1 MLFCKNAVQRYS
13 FYFNLPNIFCT
24 FAAKLT
30 IYMKINRKIIGLG
43 LIFFGSA
50 LLLISFSAG
59 WTSSNPLLISCL
71 AMIVAGI
78 VLYSSSGVMSL

>member
-13 FYFNLPNIFCT
+13 FYFNLPNFFCT

-30 IYMKINRKIIGLG
+30 IYMKISGKIIGLG
-43 LIFFGSA
+43 LIFIGSI
-50 LLLISFSAG
+50 LLLISFAAG

-71 AMIVAGI
+71 ILIAVGI
-78 VLYSSSGVMSL
+78 IISAKQI

>member
-30 IYMKINRKIIGLG
+30 IYMKISGKIIGLG
-43 LIFFGSA
+43 LIFIGSI
-50 LLLISFSAG
+50 LLLISFAAG
-59 WTSSNPLLISCL
+59 WTNSNLLLILCL
-71 AMIVAGI
+71 VSIAAGI
-78 VLYSSSGVMSL
+78 ILAAKT

>member
-13 FYFNLPNIFCT
+13 FYFILPNFFCT

-30 IYMKINRKIIGLG
+30 IYMKNIEKIIGLG
-43 LIFFGSA
+43 LILIGSI
-50 LLLISFSAG
+50 LLLISFAAG

-71 AMIVAGI
+71 LMIAAGI
-78 VLYSSSGVMSL
+78 IIAAKQV